1 MRGSTLW
8 FACTLK
14 DRHFVSLAASFLSL
28 TVGFVL
34 WFGFQQKERSKCEMF
49 EFPSEAEVAT
59 LLSGVGLHL
68 YF

>member
-1 MRGSTLW
+1 M
-8 FACTLK
+8 
-14 DRHFVSLAASFLSL
+14 SLAASFLSL

>member
-1 MRGSTLW
+1 MKREVSLW
-8 FACTLK
+8 FF
-14 DRHFVSLAASFLSL
+14 FVSLAASFLSL

-34 WFGFQQKERSKCEMF
+34 WFGFQQKERPKCEMF